1 MHDDEDGRP
10 EVQELFKRLK
20 EELPALEAL
29 TAKCRS
35 TSCENLVYRFYHQS
49 FKVYRIQD
57 FTAEVTDKLRSLAP
71 GRPLNSWFEQ
81 ILKEGTGS
89 EFTLAD
95 NEDWLAVT
103 RPMLEAFFHARYFLE
118 MAAKYGRELES
129 PPNVLPCGWAALLYL
144 YNLR

>member
-1 MHDDEDGRP
+1 MYDDEDGRP

-20 EELPALEAL
+20 ADLPAFEVLVAR
-29 TAKCRS
+29 CQS
-35 TSCENLVYRFYHQS
+35 TRCEDLVYRFYHQS

-57 FTAEVTDKLRSLAP
+57 LTAEVTDKLRSLAS

-81 ILKEGTGS
+81 IVKEGTGR
-89 EFTLAD
+89 EFKQDD
-95 NEDWLAVT
+95 NGNWLALT

-129 PPNVLPCGWAALLYL
+129 PPNVLPSG
-144 YNLR
+144 

>member
-20 EELPALEAL
+20 EELPTLEAL
-29 TAKCRS
+29 VAKCRS
-35 TSCENLVYRFYHQS
+35 TGCEDLVYRFYHQS

-57 FTAEVTDKLRSLAP
+57 VTAEVADKLRSLAS

-81 ILKEGTGS
+81 ILKEGTGK
-89 EFTLAD
+89 EFKLAD

-118 MAAKYGRELES
+118 MAAKYGREIES
-129 PPNVLPCGWAALLYL
+129 PPNLLPSGWAALLHL